1 MLPHDE
7 LATRRIVE
15 KILDRSKTA
24 GEGARV
30 KKIGVAD
37 TTFAR
42 VDMAR
47 HAVRTL
53 QSAGTGFRI
62 ARRTVPGM
70 KDLPVA
76 CRQLFQEEHVDLCL
90 ALGMPGK
97 AEYDKVCAH
106 EASLGLMFTGV
117 LEAKP
122 IVECFVFE
130 GEAADDKQ
138 LESLARRRAEE
149 HAAQRLRDAVPAPDA
164 RARRRRRAPPGVR
177 RRGAGPCG
185 AADRSPTPGNHEEP
199 RCRKHATKGKGSVS
213 RWSRAS
219 STTT

>member
-1 MLPHDE
+1 
-7 LATRRIVE
+7 
-15 KILDRSKTA
+15 
-24 GEGARV
+24 V
-30 KKIGVAD
+30 KKVGIAD

-47 HAVRTL
+47 HAVRAL

-62 ARRTVPGM
+62 VRRTVPGM

-76 CRQLFQEEHVDLCL
+76 CRQLFQQDRVDLCL
-90 ALGMPGK
+90 AFGMPGK

-130 GEAADDKQ
+130 GEAKDDKE
-138 LESLARRRAEE
+138 LATLARRRAEE
-149 HAAQRLRDAVPAPDA
+149 HALNAYAMLFRPRTLERAAGEGLRQGFADAGP
-164 RARRRRRAPPGVR
+164 ARRG
-177 RRGAGPCG
+177 
-185 AADRSPTPGNHEEP
+185 E
-199 RCRKHATKGKGSVS
+199 
-213 RWSRAS
+213 
-219 STTT
+219 

>member
-1 MLPHDE
+1 MK
-7 LATRRIVE
+7 R
-15 KILDRSKTA
+15 
-24 GEGARV
+24 
-30 KKIGVAD
+30 IGVAD

-42 VDMAR
+42 VDMGG

-53 QSAGTGFRI
+53 QRSGAGFRVV
-62 ARRTVPGM
+62 RRTVPGI

-76 CRQLFQEEHVDLCL
+76 CRQLFVHEKADLCL

-130 GEAADDKQ
+130 GEAKDEKE

-149 HAAQRLRDAVPAPDA
+149 HAQNALDLLFRPQRL
-164 RARRRRRAPPGVR
+164 ARRAGEGLRQGFAD
-177 RRGAGPCG
+177 AGP
-185 AADRSPTPGNHEEP
+185 ARRS
-199 RCRKHATKGKGSVS
+199 K
-213 RWSRAS
+213 
-219 STTT
+219 

>member
-1 MLPHDE
+1 VK
-7 LATRRIVE
+7 RIG
-15 KILDRSKTA
+15 I
-24 GEGARV
+24 
-30 KKIGVAD
+30 AD

-47 HAVRTL
+47 HAVRAL
-53 QSAGTGFRI
+53 QAAGTGFRL

-76 CRQLFQEEHVDLCL
+76 CRQLFQEDRVDLCL
-90 ALGMPGK
+90 AFGMPGK

-130 GEAADDKQ
+130 GEAADGKE
-138 LESLARRRAEE
+138 LENLARRRAEE
-149 HAAQRLRDAVPAPDA
+149 HALNAYAMLFRPKTLQRAAGEGLRQGFADAGP
-164 RARRRRRAPPGVR
+164 ARR
-177 RRGAGPCG
+177 
-185 AADRSPTPGNHEEP
+185 
-199 RCRKHATKGKGSVS
+199 S
-213 RWSRAS
+213 R
-219 STTT
+219 